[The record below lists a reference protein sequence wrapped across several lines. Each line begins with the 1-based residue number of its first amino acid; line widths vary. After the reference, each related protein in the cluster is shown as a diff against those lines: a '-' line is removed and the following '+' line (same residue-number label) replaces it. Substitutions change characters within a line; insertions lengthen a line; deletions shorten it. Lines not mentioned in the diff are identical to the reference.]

1 MGLELVQV
9 VSAWRVSS
17 GRPNAHAVRR
27 SREAGSFGAFP
38 DALSK
43 MAAVL
48 KLARVWPELARRT
61 LRLAVFFEAIIVV
74 GEIPVD
80 ILAISGFKKYS
91 LS

>member
-1 MGLELVQV
+1 
-9 VSAWRVSS
+9 
-17 GRPNAHAVRR
+17 
-27 SREAGSFGAFP
+27 
-38 DALSK
+38 

-80 ILAISGFKKYS
+80 ILAISGFKKYT